1 MHSQARAAPPYTPQA
16 IHPAPRIAQAP
27 DPSQRLWRFAS
38 GTWDGQLFVSGQTPL
53 QIILGSGQ
61 IQVVA
66 FVGRGNSV
74 EDVVLVGS
82 SVLVI
87 EAVFVANVVVEQL
100 VFGGV

>member
-1 MHSQARAAPPYTPQA
+1 M
-16 IHPAPRIAQAP
+16 
-27 DPSQRLWRFAS
+27 
-38 GTWDGQLFVSGQTPL
+38 

-87 EAVFVANVVVEQL
+87 EAVSVVDVVVEQL